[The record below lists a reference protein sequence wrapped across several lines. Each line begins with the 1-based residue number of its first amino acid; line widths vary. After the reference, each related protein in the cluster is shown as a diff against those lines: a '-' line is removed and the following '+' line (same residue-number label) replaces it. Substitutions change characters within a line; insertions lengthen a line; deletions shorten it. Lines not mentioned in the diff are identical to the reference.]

1 MTRKPGAAAT
11 RRPGA
16 ATRAT
21 RQLLA
26 WSGLLLVLA
35 LYCLWRVTAGN
46 AFESN
51 ILSLMPDA
59 GRDLE
64 LTRFA
69 AQRFD
74 QSAVVLLS
82 HADDDTALALATQ
95 LGEQLTDRGATLA
108 EGYGDP
114 LQVLREGFAP
124 FRHQLLSDELRQEL
138 LTRSAAELAEAQLRE
153 LYSPVPSPRLYNAVD
168 DPFNLGGRWLQPLLV
183 HLDRWTP
190 GEIPSLRD
198 DSGTTWQV
206 LHATLGGNALDTRGQ
221 GVAAVVDAFETAHPD
236 ATLLRSGLV
245 FHAAEAAELARR
257 EISTIG
263 VGSLLGILILVAWV
277 FRSRQALAAIGFTLL
292 SSVLIAL
299 TACFAIF
306 GQIHLVTL
314 AFGSTLL
321 GLAVDFCF
329 HFLVKHQ
336 ALGEARAAGRAV
348 RRGVLVSASSSI
360 AAYLVQL
367 WSPFPGLHQFAVF
380 MAAGLIG
387 AWIAV
392 AVLWHSY
399 GAPPSQTFE
408 RFRHFY
414 PRYLATPYQRLTR
427 PRWPG
432 LLALLLA
439 LPLLAGWI
447 VMQGG
452 RDDIRLLNASSIGLL
467 QQEQRV
473 QTLLGGIDAQRYWV
487 VEGDSEQQV
496 LERMEALLTTLEGSD
511 DRTALLAASQWVPSL
526 ERQRRDHAL
535 VTEKLYGEGGAL
547 AILCARLGSDC
558 QQWKAVPTDFERGLT
573 PAQLP
578 AEVFELFPALG
589 LIDSGQGLVLTFH
602 GSTVPEA
609 LQQEAA
615 GLPGVRAVDQVAQL
629 SGTLAH
635 LRVEAGTLLAL
646 FIALFAAVCVVGF
659 GRRGLLVAGSVVVSL
674 GVSLALSGRDGIT
687 LFHILAL
694 LLVLG
699 LAVDTAVFYLELGL
713 NGDTWLAATL
723 AIATSMLAFGLLSLS
738 QMPILQQFGSVV
750 AVGLLCAWL
759 ITPLLLHLL
768 DLSASTPLAN
778 THANPRA
785 SSHAKT
791 HANIHA
797 PPPDAL
803 EQDLSQ

>member
-1 MTRKPGAAAT
+1 MIRKPGAAVAV
-11 RRPGA
+11 
-16 ATRAT
+16 T

-26 WSGLLLVLA
+26 WGTLLLVLA

-59 GRDLE
+59 GQELE
-64 LTRFA
+64 LTRLA

-82 HADDDTALALATQ
+82 HPDDTTAVALASQ
-95 LGEQLTDRGATLA
+95 LGEQLTAQGAALTD
-108 EGYGDP
+108 GRVDP
-114 LQVLREGFAP
+114 MQTLRETFAP
-124 FRHQLLSDELRQEL
+124 YRHQLLSSELRQEL
-138 LTRSAAELAEAQLRE
+138 LTRSKEELAQTQLRE
-153 LYSPVPSPRLYNAVD
+153 LYSPVPTPRLYSAAD

-183 HLDRWTP
+183 HLGHWTP

-198 DSGTTWQV
+198 DNGTTWRV
-206 LHATLGGNALDTRGQ
+206 LHATVDGNVLDTRGQ
-221 GVAAVVDAFETAHPD
+221 GVAAVVDAFEAAHPE

-263 VGSLLGILILVAWV
+263 VGSLLGILLLVAWV

-292 SSVLIAL
+292 SSVLVAL
-299 TACFAIF
+299 AACFAIF
-306 GQIHLVTL
+306 GQIHLITL

-348 RRGVLVSASSSI
+348 RRGVLVSACSSI

-380 MAAGLIG
+380 MAAGLLG
-387 AWIAV
+387 AWAAV

-399 GAPPSQTFE
+399 GAPPSPAFE
-408 RFRHFY
+408 RLRRFY
-414 PRYLATPYQRLTR
+414 PRYLAAAYQRLTR
-427 PRWPG
+427 PRWPW
-432 LLALLLA
+432 LLTLALA
-439 LPLLAGWI
+439 LPLLSGWI
-447 VMQGG
+447 LAQGG
-452 RDDIRLLNASSIGLL
+452 RDDIRLLNASSTRLL

-473 QTLLGGIDAQRYWV
+473 QSLLGGIDAQRYWV

-496 LERMEALLTTLEGSD
+496 LARMEALLATLADGGH
-511 DRTALLAASQWVPSL
+511 TALLAASQWVPSL

-535 VTEKLYGEGGAL
+535 VSEKLYGEHGAL
-547 AILCARLGSDC
+547 AILCARLDSDC
-558 QQWKAVPTDFERGLT
+558 AQWKALDTGFEEGLT

-578 AEVFELFPALG
+578 SDIVELFPALG
-589 LIDSGQGLVLTFH
+589 LIDSGQGLVLQFH
-602 GSTVPEA
+602 GSAATETA
-609 LQQEAA
+609 HQNAA
-615 GLPGVRAVDQVAQL
+615 GLAGVRAVDQVAQL

-646 FIALFAAVCVVGF
+646 FVVLFAAVCVTGF

-674 GVSLALSGRDGIT
+674 GVSLALSGRDGVT

-738 QMPILQQFGSVV
+738 QVPILQQFGSVV
-750 AVGLLCAWL
+750 AIGLLCAWL
-759 ITPLLLHLL
+759 ITPLLFHLL
-768 DLSASTPLAN
+768 DLSASTHPLA
-778 THANPRA
+778 
-785 SSHAKT
+785 KT
-791 HANIHA
+791 QA
-797 PPPDAL
+797 PPDAL
-803 EQDLSQ
+803 EQDLSR

>member
-1 MTRKPGAAAT
+1 MIRKPCPAAT
-11 RRPGA
+11 V
-16 ATRAT
+16 T

-26 WSGLLLVLA
+26 WGGLLLVLA
-35 LYCLWRVTAGN
+35 LYCVWRVTAGN

-59 GRDLE
+59 GQELE

-69 AQRFD
+69 ARRFD

-82 HADDDTALALATQ
+82 HPDDTTAVALASQ
-95 LGEQLTDRGATLA
+95 LGEQLTAQGAALTD
-108 EGYGDP
+108 GRVDP
-114 LQVLREGFAP
+114 MQTLRETFAP
-124 FRHQLLSDELRQEL
+124 YRHQLLSSELRQEL
-138 LTRSAAELAEAQLRE
+138 LTRSKEELAQTQLRE
-153 LYSPVPSPRLYNAVD
+153 LYSPVPTPRLYSAAD

-183 HLDRWTP
+183 HLGHWTP

-198 DSGTTWQV
+198 DNGTTWRV
-206 LHATLGGNALDTRGQ
+206 LHATVDGNVLDTRGQ
-221 GVAAVVDAFETAHPD
+221 GVAAVVDAFEAAHPE

-245 FHAAEAAELARR
+245 FHAAEAADLARR

-263 VGSLLGILILVAWV
+263 VGSLLGILLLVAWV

-292 SSVLIAL
+292 SSVLVAL

-306 GQIHLVTL
+306 GQIHLITL

-348 RRGVLVSASSSI
+348 RRGVLVSACSSI

-380 MAAGLIG
+380 MAAGLVG
-387 AWIAV
+387 AWAAV

-399 GAPPSQTFE
+399 DAPSSGAFGPL
-408 RFRHFY
+408 RRLY
-414 PRYLATPYQRLTR
+414 PRYLGTAYQRLTR
-427 PRWPG
+427 SRWPW
-432 LLALLLA
+432 LLTLALA
-439 LPLLAGWI
+439 LPLLSGWLL
-447 VMQGG
+447 VQGG
-452 RDDIRLLNASSIGLL
+452 RDDIRLLNASSTGLL

-473 QTLLGGIDAQRYWV
+473 QSLLGGIDAQRYWV
-487 VEGDSEQQV
+487 VEGDGEQQV
-496 LERMEALLTTLEGSD
+496 LERMEALLATLADGGH
-511 DRTALLAASQWVPSL
+511 TALLAASQWVPSL
-526 ERQRRDHAL
+526 ERQRRDHNL
-535 VTEKLYGEGGAL
+535 VIEKLYGEHGAL

-558 QQWKAVPTDFERGLT
+558 AQWKTLDTGFEEGLT

-578 AEVFELFPALG
+578 SDIVELFPALG
-589 LIDSGQGLVLTFH
+589 LIDSGQGLVLRFH
-602 GSTVPEA
+602 GSAATDAAQQDVAA
-609 LQQEAA
+609 LA
-615 GLPGVRAVDQVAQL
+615 GIRRVDQVAQL

-635 LRVEAGTLLAL
+635 LRVEAGTLLAC
-646 FIALFAAVCVVGF
+646 FVALFAAVCVVGF

-674 GVSLALSGRDGIT
+674 GVSLALSGRDGVT

-738 QMPILQQFGSVV
+738 QVPILQQFGSVV
-750 AVGLLCAWL
+750 AIGLLCAWL
-759 ITPLLLHLL
+759 ITPLLFHLL
-768 DLSASTPLAN
+768 DLSASTHPLA
-778 THANPRA
+778 
-785 SSHAKT
+785 KT
-791 HANIHA
+791 QA
-797 PPPDAL
+797 PPDAL
-803 EQDLSQ
+803 EQDLSR